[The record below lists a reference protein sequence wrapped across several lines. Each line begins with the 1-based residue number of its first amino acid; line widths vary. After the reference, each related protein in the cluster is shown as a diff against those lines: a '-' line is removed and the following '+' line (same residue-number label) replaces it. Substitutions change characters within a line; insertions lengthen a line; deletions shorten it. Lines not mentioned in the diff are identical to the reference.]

1 LLTIM
6 AADMAVV
13 GVAGTA
19 VAAVGMEEAVIRALG
34 GTALVWAGITLAL
47 AGMGVVVTGT
57 PATGMVGVVAGIMAV
72 AVAVG
77 ELGPQ

>member
-34 GTALVWAGITLAL
+34 GMAL
-47 AGMGVVVTGT
+47 A
-57 PATGMVGVVAGIMAV
+57 
-72 AVAVG
+72 
-77 ELGPQ
+77 